1 MKTPSSNRRISE
13 TGTNANVDKRT
24 MQTSLIYNSE
34 DTICAIST
42 PAGTGGIA
50 VIRMSGRDAFAITD
64 KVWKGKSIAAA
75 TTHTAHLGLIN
86 DPDTDEVIDQ
96 AVATIFRGPHSFTG
110 DDTVELSIHGSR
122 WIQRRVLTIL
132 QSQGARLALP
142 GEFTRRAY
150 TAGHLDLA
158 EAEAV
163 ADVIAASSQAAHR
176 LAMSQLRGEYSKHI
190 AGLRAE
196 LVDLTALLEL
206 ELDFSEEDLEFASRT
221 RLNELASSIHIQLSR
236 LADSYKAGANIK
248 DGIPVTIIGP
258 TNAGKS
264 SLLNALLNDERAIVS
279 DIHGTTRDI
288 VEDTIEIGPYLIR
301 FRDTAGLRTTTDT
314 IENIGIERSQA
325 AARSASV
332 VIYMVDPLAA
342 TDVANIWNSLDGIA
356 QSDVIIAVNK
366 ADIAPTE
373 ATETAKTLA
382 EAFPSATLLTISA
395 KERTTLASLCEAILY
410 HIETQVPDS
419 ENDVIVTNARH
430 AEALRNAA
438 DAASAVSQAIDAG
451 LPADLIAQDLRATI
465 HYLSSITGEITPTE
479 VLSTIFSRFCIGK

>member
-1 MKTPSSNRRISE
+1 
-13 TGTNANVDKRT
+13 
-24 MQTSLIYNSE
+24 MQTSLIYNPE

-50 VIRMSGRDAFAITD
+50 VIRLSGRDAFAIAD

-75 TTHTAHLGLIN
+75 ATHTAHLGLIN

-96 AVATIFRGPHSFTG
+96 AVATVFRGPHSFTG

-122 WIQRRVLTIL
+122 WIQRRVLAIL

-248 DGIPVTIIGP
+248 DGIPVAIIGP

-264 SLLNALLNDERAIVS
+264 SLLNALLDDERAIVS

-288 VEDTIEIGPYLIR
+288 VEDTIEIGPYLVR

-314 IENIGIERSQA
+314 IENIGIERSHA

-332 VIYMVDPLAA
+332 VIYVVDPLAG
-342 TDVANIWNSLDGIA
+342 TDVADISNSLEGIA
-356 QSDVIIAVNK
+356 QSNVIIAVNK
-366 ADIAPTE
+366 ADIAPAEAAETE
-373 ATETAKTLA
+373 KTLA
-382 EAFPSATLLTISA
+382 GAFHSATLLSISA
-395 KERTTLASLCEAILY
+395 KERTALASLREAILS

>member
-1 MKTPSSNRRISE
+1 
-13 TGTNANVDKRT
+13 

-248 DGIPVTIIGP
+248 DGIPVAIIGP

-342 TDVANIWNSLDGIA
+342 TDVANISNSLDGIA
-356 QSDVIIAVNK
+356 EYDVIIAVNK

>member
-1 MKTPSSNRRISE
+1 
-13 TGTNANVDKRT
+13 

-150 TAGHLDLA
+150 TTGHLDLA

-221 RLNELASSIHIQLSR
+221 ELELDLSEEDLEFASRTRLNELASSIHIQLSR

-248 DGIPVTIIGP
+248 DGIPVAIIGP

>member
-1 MKTPSSNRRISE
+1 
-13 TGTNANVDKRT
+13 

-50 VIRMSGRDAFAITD
+50 VIRMSGRDDFAITD

>member
-1 MKTPSSNRRISE
+1 
-13 TGTNANVDKRT
+13 
-24 MQTSLIYNSE
+24 
-34 DTICAIST
+34 
-42 PAGTGGIA
+42 
-50 VIRMSGRDAFAITD
+50 
-64 KVWKGKSIAAA
+64 
-75 TTHTAHLGLIN
+75 
-86 DPDTDEVIDQ
+86 
-96 AVATIFRGPHSFTG
+96 
-110 DDTVELSIHGSR
+110 
-122 WIQRRVLTIL
+122 
-132 QSQGARLALP
+132 
-142 GEFTRRAY
+142 
-150 TAGHLDLA
+150 
-158 EAEAV
+158 
-163 ADVIAASSQAAHR
+163 
-176 LAMSQLRGEYSKHI
+176 MSQLRGEYSKHI

-248 DGIPVTIIGP
+248 DGIPVAIIGP

-342 TDVANIWNSLDGIA
+342 TDVANISNSLDGIA

>member
-1 MKTPSSNRRISE
+1 
-13 TGTNANVDKRT
+13 

-150 TAGHLDLA
+150 TTGHLDLA

-248 DGIPVTIIGP
+248 DGIPVAIIGP

-279 DIHGTTRDI
+279 DIHGTTRVI

-342 TDVANIWNSLDGIA
+342 TDVANISNSLDGIA

>member
-1 MKTPSSNRRISE
+1 
-13 TGTNANVDKRT
+13 

-150 TAGHLDLA
+150 TTGHLDLA

-248 DGIPVTIIGP
+248 DGIPVAIIGP

-279 DIHGTTRDI
+279 DIHGTTRDF

-342 TDVANIWNSLDGIA
+342 TDVANISNSLDGIA

>member
-1 MKTPSSNRRISE
+1 
-13 TGTNANVDKRT
+13 

-150 TAGHLDLA
+150 TTGHLDLA

-248 DGIPVTIIGP
+248 DGIPVAIIGP

-279 DIHGTTRDI
+279 EIHGTTRDI

-342 TDVANIWNSLDGIA
+342 TDVANISNSLDGIA

>member
-1 MKTPSSNRRISE
+1 
-13 TGTNANVDKRT
+13 

-150 TAGHLDLA
+150 TTGHLDLA

-248 DGIPVTIIGP
+248 DGIPVAIIGP

-342 TDVANIWNSLDGIA
+342 TDVANISNSLDGIA

-438 DAASAVSQAIDAG
+438 DAASAISQAIDAG

>member
-13 TGTNANVDKRT
+13 TGTDANVDKRT

-150 TAGHLDLA
+150 TTGHLDLA

-248 DGIPVTIIGP
+248 DGIPVAIIGP

-342 TDVANIWNSLDGIA
+342 TDVANISNSLDGIA

>member
-1 MKTPSSNRRISE
+1 
-13 TGTNANVDKRT
+13 

-150 TAGHLDLA
+150 TTGHLDLA

-248 DGIPVTIIGP
+248 DGIPVAIIGP

>member
-1 MKTPSSNRRISE
+1 
-13 TGTNANVDKRT
+13 

-150 TAGHLDLA
+150 TTGHLDLA

-248 DGIPVTIIGP
+248 DGIPVAIIGP

-342 TDVANIWNSLDGIA
+342 TDVANISNSLDGIA

>member
-1 MKTPSSNRRISE
+1 
-13 TGTNANVDKRT
+13 

-150 TAGHLDLA
+150 TTGHLDLA

-236 LADSYKAGANIK
+236 LADSYRAGANIK
-248 DGIPVTIIGP
+248 DGIPVAIIGP

-342 TDVANIWNSLDGIA
+342 TDVANISNSLDGIA

>member
-13 TGTNANVDKRT
+13 TGTDANVDKRT

-50 VIRMSGRDAFAITD
+50 VIRLSGRDAFAITD
-64 KVWKGKSIAAA
+64 KVWKGKNIAAA
-75 TTHTAHLGLIN
+75 ATHTAHLGLIN

-248 DGIPVTIIGP
+248 DGIPVAIIGP

-342 TDVANIWNSLDGIA
+342 TDVANISNSLDGIA

-410 HIETQVPDS
+410 HIETQVLDS

>member
-1 MKTPSSNRRISE
+1 M
-13 TGTNANVDKRT
+13 TN
-24 MQTSLIYNSE
+24 TS
-34 DTICAIST
+34 DTIAAIST

-50 VIRMSGRDAFAITD
+50 VIRVSGNDAIEIVNKA
-64 KVWKGKSIAAA
+64 WKGKPLTEAVS
-75 TTHTAHLGLIN
+75 HSAHLGNYIA
-86 DPDTDEVIDQ
+86 TDGSTLDQ
-96 AVATIFRGPHSFTG
+96 AVATIFRAPASFTG
-110 DDTVELSIHGSR
+110 ENIVEISLHGSR
-122 WIQRRVLTIL
+122 WIQREVLADLIRR
-132 QSQGARLALP
+132 GARTAMP
-142 GEFTRRAY
+142 GEFTQRAFLN
-150 TAGHLDLA
+150 GKLDLA
-158 EAEAV
+158 QAEGV
-163 ADVIAASSQAAHR
+163 ADLIASSSRAAHNLAISQTRGNFSRELNTLRDR
-176 LAMSQLRGEYSKHI
+176 LVEFAS
-190 AGLRAE
+190 
-196 LVDLTALLEL
+196 LLEL

-248 DGIPVTIIGP
+248 DGIPVAIIGP

>member
-1 MKTPSSNRRISE
+1 
-13 TGTNANVDKRT
+13 

-206 ELDFSEEDLEFASRT
+206 ELDFTEEDLEFASRT
-221 RLNELASSIHIQLSR
+221 RLKELASSIHIQLSR

-248 DGIPVTIIGP
+248 DGIPVAIIGP

-342 TDVANIWNSLDGIA
+342 TDVANISNSLDGIA

-419 ENDVIVTNARH
+419 ENGVIVTNARH

>member
-1 MKTPSSNRRISE
+1 
-13 TGTNANVDKRT
+13 

-50 VIRMSGRDAFAITD
+50 VIRLSGRDAFAITD
-64 KVWKGKSIAAA
+64 KVWKGKNIAAA
-75 TTHTAHLGLIN
+75 ATHTAHLGLIN

-248 DGIPVTIIGP
+248 DGIPVAIIGP

-342 TDVANIWNSLDGIA
+342 TDVANISNSLDGIA

-410 HIETQVPDS
+410 HIETQVLDS

>member
-1 MKTPSSNRRISE
+1 
-13 TGTNANVDKRT
+13 

-64 KVWKGKSIAAA
+64 TVWTGKSIAAA

>member
-1 MKTPSSNRRISE
+1 
-13 TGTNANVDKRT
+13 

-248 DGIPVTIIGP
+248 DGIPVAIIGP

>member
-1 MKTPSSNRRISE
+1 
-13 TGTNANVDKRT
+13 

-50 VIRMSGRDAFAITD
+50 VIRLSGRDAFAITD

-96 AVATIFRGPHSFTG
+96 AVATVFRGPHSFTG

-122 WIQRRVLTIL
+122 WIQRRVLAIL

-221 RLNELASSIHIQLSR
+221 RLNELSSSIHIQLSR

-248 DGIPVTIIGP
+248 DGIPVAIIGP

-264 SLLNALLNDERAIVS
+264 SLLNALLDDERAIVS

-342 TDVANIWNSLDGIA
+342 TDVANISNSLDGIA

-366 ADIAPTE
+366 ADIAPAE

-382 EAFPSATLLTISA
+382 DAFPSATLLTISA
-395 KERTTLASLCEAILY
+395 KERTALAYLREAILC

>member
-13 TGTNANVDKRT
+13 TGTDANVDKRT

-150 TAGHLDLA
+150 TTGHLDLA

-248 DGIPVTIIGP
+248 DGIPVAIIGP

-314 IENIGIERSQA
+314 IETIGIERSQA

-342 TDVANIWNSLDGIA
+342 TDVANISNSLDGIA

>member
-1 MKTPSSNRRISE
+1 
-13 TGTNANVDKRT
+13 

-150 TAGHLDLA
+150 TTGHLDLA

-248 DGIPVTIIGP
+248 DGIPVAIIGP

-342 TDVANIWNSLDGIA
+342 TDVANISNSLDGIA

-410 HIETQVPDS
+410 HIETLVPDS

>member
-1 MKTPSSNRRISE
+1 
-13 TGTNANVDKRT
+13 

>member
-1 MKTPSSNRRISE
+1 
-13 TGTNANVDKRT
+13 

-150 TAGHLDLA
+150 TTGHLDLA

-206 ELDFSEEDLEFASRT
+206 ELDFSEEDVEFASRT

-248 DGIPVTIIGP
+248 DGIPVAIIGP

-342 TDVANIWNSLDGIA
+342 TDVANISNSLDGIA

>member
-1 MKTPSSNRRISE
+1 
-13 TGTNANVDKRT
+13 

-248 DGIPVTIIGP
+248 DGIPVAIIGP

-342 TDVANIWNSLDGIA
+342 TDVANISNSLDGIA

>member
-1 MKTPSSNRRISE
+1 MTFN
-13 TGTNANVDKRT
+13 D
-24 MQTSLIYNSE
+24 

-42 PAGTGGIA
+42 APGVGGIA
-50 VIRMSGRDAFAITD
+50 VIRVSGPQSRQIVDRI
-64 KVWKGKSIAAA
+64 WHGKRLENVAS
-75 TTHTAHLGLIN
+75 HTAHLGSIV
-86 DPDTDEVIDQ
+86 DETGEVIDS
-96 AVATIFRGPHSFTG
+96 AVATVFCSPASFTG
-110 DDTVELSIHGSR
+110 DDVVELSVHGSA
-122 WIQRRVLTIL
+122 WIQRETVQLLVR
-132 QSQGARLALP
+132 QGCRIAEP
-142 GEFTRRAY
+142 GEFTRRAFA
-150 TAGHLDLA
+150 AGKLDLA

-163 ADVIAASSQAAHR
+163 ADVIASSSRAAHR
-176 LAMSQLRGEYSKHI
+176 MAMSQMRGEFSRRLET
-190 AGLRAE
+190 LRDR
-196 LVDLTALLEL
+196 LLDLASLLEL
-206 ELDFSEEDLEFASRT
+206 ELDFSEEDVEFASREK
-221 RLNELASSIHIQLSR
+221 LKSLADEIHGVVAKLASSF
-236 LADSYKAGANIK
+236 ATGAALK
-248 DGIPVTIIGP
+248 EGVPVAIVGA

-264 SLLNALLNDERAIVS
+264 TLLNRLLGDDRAIVS

-342 TDVANIWNSLDGIA
+342 TDVANISNSLDGIA

-410 HIETQVPDS
+410 HIETQVLDS

>member
-1 MKTPSSNRRISE
+1 
-13 TGTNANVDKRT
+13 

-342 TDVANIWNSLDGIA
+342 TDVANISNSLDGIA

-410 HIETQVPDS
+410 HIETQVLDS

>member
-1 MKTPSSNRRISE
+1 
-13 TGTNANVDKRT
+13 

-150 TAGHLDLA
+150 TTGHLDLA

-221 RLNELASSIHIQLSR
+221 RLNELASSIHTQLSR

-248 DGIPVTIIGP
+248 DGIPVAIIGP

-342 TDVANIWNSLDGIA
+342 TDVANISNSLDGIA

>member
-1 MKTPSSNRRISE
+1 
-13 TGTNANVDKRT
+13 

-96 AVATIFRGPHSFTG
+96 AVATVFRGPHSFTG

-122 WIQRRVLTIL
+122 WIQRRVLAIL

-221 RLNELASSIHIQLSR
+221 RLNELSSSIHIQLSR

-248 DGIPVTIIGP
+248 DGIPVAIIGP

-264 SLLNALLNDERAIVS
+264 SLLNALLDDERAIVS

-342 TDVANIWNSLDGIA
+342 TDVANISNSLDGIA

>member
-1 MKTPSSNRRISE
+1 
-13 TGTNANVDKRT
+13 

-382 EAFPSATLLTISA
+382 EVFPSATLLTISA